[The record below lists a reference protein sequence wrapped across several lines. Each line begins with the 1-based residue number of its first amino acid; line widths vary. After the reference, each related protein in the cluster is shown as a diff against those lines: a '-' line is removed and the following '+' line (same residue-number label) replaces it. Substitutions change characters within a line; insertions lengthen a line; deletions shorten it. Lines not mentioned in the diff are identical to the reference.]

1 MNTEVFEL
9 SEEETQAVAGT
20 GTIDPSTT
28 NSVSGELYPEILNEP
43 PP

>member
-1 MNTEVFEL
+1 MNTEIIEL
-9 SEEETQAVAGT
+9 SEEEIQVIAGT
-20 GTIDPSTT
+20 GKIDPPTT